1 MREAITEQKVISI
14 PLTDSRS
21 FSENHQ
27 IRKEYR
33 MSRAT
38 NKYEAS
44 PRGSNLAYKA
54 LKPLAEARKDYVIVV
69 AKRLIKEHGEVHTLI

>member
-1 MREAITEQKVISI
+1 
-14 PLTDSRS
+14 
-21 FSENHQ
+21 
-27 IRKEYR
+27 

-38 NKYEAS
+38 NKCDAS

-69 AKRLIKEHGEVHTLI
+69 VKRLYCHRKFGLLSKPRL